1 MTGTLYGLGIGP
13 GDPDLITVKAR
24 DILARAPV
32 IAYPA
37 PEGGESLVRSI
48 AAPHV
53 PAGRIE
59 IAIATPM
66 AVDRFPARE
75 VYDRYANVL
84 VEHLDAGRDVA
95 VLCEGDPFFYGS
107 FMHLHER
114 LAAAHRTVV
123 VPGVSSLGAVAAA
136 AGMPL
141 VARNEV
147 LTVLRRLGLEDDAR
161 YVERA
166 TMANQRIRSLG
177 EIGAGEAP
185 YFSMILVRRQA
196 PA

>member
-107 FMHLHER
+107 FMYLHER

-123 VPGVSSLGAVAAA
+123 VPGVSSLGAAAAA

-147 LTVLRRLGLEDDAR
+147 LSVLPAPLPEAELEGRLARTDA
-161 YVERA
+161 A
-166 TMANQRIRSLG
+166 AI
-177 EIGAGEAP
+177 IK
-185 YFSMILVRRQA
+185 
-196 PA
+196 